1 MDALTALSTVVRLL
15 ATEQSNAAAVQQ
27 ALRIAEL
34 AVDGAA
40 AAELSAAVDALRG
53 ELSWRRPRARGKR
66 ENFRRDD
73 AAPPA
78 ANAARPV
85 VLPGT
90 RVSVSAVP
98 VSRAEIHTAP
108 DGLYWL
114 PENILA
120 ARLSGVTLIGNFCVV
135 GRGRATE
142 CCAPQCERDLIGCPK
157 YHDPLRYPASTDAR
171 ALPLPRNLRRAA
183 IPWMPSRER
192 VEKTLTTATPESV
205 AVLEAAAMHAL
216 ILAVAAKNELAFAGP
231 EQ

>member
-15 ATEQSNAAAVQQ
+15 ATEQSNAAAAQQ

-34 AVDGAA
+34 AADGA
-40 AAELSAAVDALRG
+40 AAELSAAVDALRN
-53 ELSWRRPRARGKR
+53 ELSWRRPRARSKR
-66 ENFRRDD
+66 ENFRRTDD
-73 AAPPA
+73 APA
-78 ANAARPV
+78 NVPRPV

-192 VEKTLTTATPESV
+192 VEKTLTAATPESV

-216 ILAVAAKNELAFAGP
+216 ILAVAAKNELALAGP
-231 EQ
+231 E